1 MSHLLRGARGF
12 SGLLVHNVINDCIAT
27 QTGKTTNIPSQ
38 LIETK
43 KERDAHDDACLNPRN
58 TGEAE
63 TERSRFPC

>member
-1 MSHLLRGARGF
+1 MMSHLLKGARGF

-43 KERDAHDDACLNPRN
+43 KGMHMMTRV
-58 TGEAE
+58 
-63 TERSRFPC
+63 